1 MTADVWW
8 FMVHCESYCK
18 ANGIPLNPEL
28 YLQVRPLGASP
39 VEYTTQAAEAL

>member
-8 FMVHCESYCK
+8 FMDHYESYCK

-28 YLQVRPLGASP
+28 YL
-39 VEYTTQAAEAL
+39 